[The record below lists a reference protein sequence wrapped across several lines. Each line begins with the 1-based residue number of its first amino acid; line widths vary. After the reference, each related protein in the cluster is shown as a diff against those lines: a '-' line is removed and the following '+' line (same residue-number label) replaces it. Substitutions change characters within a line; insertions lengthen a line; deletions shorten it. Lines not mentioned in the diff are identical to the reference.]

1 MTDRRMER
9 AAIELAG
16 ERRRVIALWPRTKR
30 PIREAWQRLATFDL
44 AVIEAE
50 WRAYPDANPGVVG
63 GNDLAIVDVD
73 PPKGGWGTLFALEV
87 EHGQPL
93 PDTRTV
99 RTGSDGRHFWFATD
113 GDVASWNPGPGLELR
128 AAGRQCVAPPSIHPN
143 GRRYEWIDRDVP
155 LAPLP
160 AWLVKAKPKPK
171 RDLQTCRP
179 TMADPVMEISPAIY
193 VPALTGREP
202 NRVGF
207 IVCPLHN
214 DTDPS
219 LKVYD
224 DAERGWFCFGCE
236 RGGTIIDLAG
246 ALAGLDGPIRSRDFL
261 AILDYLRGRFG

>member
-1 MTDRRMER
+1 MR
-9 AAIELAG
+9 AAKELAG

-30 PIREAWQRLATFDL
+30 PIREAWQCLATSDL

-50 WRAYPDANPGVVG
+50 WYAYPDANPGVVG
-63 GNDLAIVDVD
+63 GDGLAIVDVD
-73 PPKGGWGTLFALEV
+73 PPKGGWTTLFRLEI
-87 EHGQPL
+87 EHGALL
-93 PDTRTV
+93 PPTRTV

-113 GDVASWNPGPGLELR
+113 GDVASWNPGPGLEVR

-143 GRRYEWIDRDVP
+143 GNRYEWIDRDAP

-160 AWLVKAKPKPK
+160 AWLVKKPKPK
-171 RDLQTCRP
+171 PEVTFSVARL
-179 TMADPVMEISPAIY
+179 ADPIMEVPPTIY
-193 VPALTGREP
+193 VPALTGLEL
-202 NRVGF
+202 NRFGF
-207 IVCPLHN
+207 IVCPLHA

-246 ALAGLDGPIRSRDFL
+246 ALAGLDGPIRGRDFL